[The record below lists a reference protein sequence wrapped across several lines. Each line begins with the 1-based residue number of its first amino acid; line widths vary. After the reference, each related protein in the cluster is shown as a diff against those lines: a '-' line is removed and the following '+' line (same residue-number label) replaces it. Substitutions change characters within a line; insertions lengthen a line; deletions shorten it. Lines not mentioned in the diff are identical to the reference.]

1 MQLQGITGDSG
12 SLKGGIKAQWEE
24 EKRVRLEEEKRADW
38 ERTAER
44 SYEASSLIVGAA
56 QLVLLGIEQC

>member
-1 MQLQGITGDSG
+1 M
-12 SLKGGIKAQWEE
+12 KGGIKAQWEE